1 MKVLFDYGVGGE
13 PEGSPPTFKQ
23 CAAADI
29 HAAFL
34 NPTEHGE
41 VRTIRYDGV
50 EYEDI
55 TVIESGPKEGKRS
68 SVVHERRRGRHVLPQ
83 IPRGGIGDGNG
94 NVPVEAGGSGRMN
107 TEARTNAITGS
118 VTVTVNEA
126 AGQAAIERAKALL
139 AGIQGGVDKAM
150 KASMSRT
157 VDRLR
162 RESNQAIREKYDIT
176 DAGIRAEKNVRVRYS
191 YQNGVQATVTFSGR
205 KIPLYRFGGAYPKV
219 PTQDIAAGKKPVM
232 VKGAWTMQYQGV
244 AARGHQFQDT
254 GPTQFMD
261 VAQMKSGHIGIF
273 ERTGGSTSEG
283 SDAIREIMG
292 SSVAQMVGNQQV
304 AQGLTERAYE
314 TFETEL
320 DKAVYRILT
329 GWR

>member
-1 MKVLFDYGVGGE
+1 
-13 PEGSPPTFKQ
+13 
-23 CAAADI
+23 
-29 HAAFL
+29 
-34 NPTEHGE
+34 
-41 VRTIRYDGV
+41 
-50 EYEDI
+50 
-55 TVIESGPKEGKRS
+55 
-68 SVVHERRRGRHVLPQ
+68 
-83 IPRGGIGDGNG
+83 
-94 NVPVEAGGSGRMN
+94 MN
-107 TEARTNAITGS
+107 TEARTNGITGS
-118 VTVTVNEA
+118 ITVKVNEA
-126 AGQAAIERAKALL
+126 AGQAAIERAKTLL
-139 AGIQGGVDKAM
+139 AGIPGGVDKAA
-150 KASMSRT
+150 KAAMSRT

-162 RESNQAIREKYDIT
+162 RDSNQAIREKYDIS
-176 DAGIRAEKNVRVRYS
+176 DEGIRAEKNVRVRYS
-191 YQNGVQATVTFSGR
+191 FQNGVQATVTFSGR

-232 VKGAWTMQYQGV
+232 VKGAWTMQYQGM
-244 AARGHQFQDT
+244 AARGHQFKGT

-261 VAQMKSGHIGIF
+261 AFVAQMKSGHIGIF

-304 AQGLTERAYE
+304 AQRLTEGAYK

>member
-1 MKVLFDYGVGGE
+1 
-13 PEGSPPTFKQ
+13 
-23 CAAADI
+23 
-29 HAAFL
+29 
-34 NPTEHGE
+34 
-41 VRTIRYDGV
+41 
-50 EYEDI
+50 
-55 TVIESGPKEGKRS
+55 
-68 SVVHERRRGRHVLPQ
+68 
-83 IPRGGIGDGNG
+83 
-94 NVPVEAGGSGRMN
+94 MN

-139 AGIQGGVDKAM
+139 AGIQGGGDKAM

-162 RESNQAIREKYDIT
+162 RESNQAIREKYDIS
-176 DAGIRAEKNVRVRYS
+176 DEGIRAEKNVRVRYS

-261 VAQMKSGHIGIF
+261 AFVAQMKSGHIGIF

>member
-1 MKVLFDYGVGGE
+1 
-13 PEGSPPTFKQ
+13 
-23 CAAADI
+23 
-29 HAAFL
+29 
-34 NPTEHGE
+34 
-41 VRTIRYDGV
+41 
-50 EYEDI
+50 
-55 TVIESGPKEGKRS
+55 
-68 SVVHERRRGRHVLPQ
+68 
-83 IPRGGIGDGNG
+83 
-94 NVPVEAGGSGRMN
+94 MN
-107 TEARTNAITGS
+107 TEARTNGITGS
-118 VTVTVNEA
+118 IVVTVNEA
-126 AGQAAIERAKALL
+126 AGQAAIERAKTLL
-139 AGIQGGVDKAM
+139 AGIPGGVDKAA
-150 KASMSRT
+150 KAAMSRT

-162 RESNQAIREKYDIT
+162 RDSNQAIREKYDIS
-176 DAGIRAEKNVRVRYS
+176 DEGIRAEKNVRVRYS
-191 YQNGVQATVTFSGR
+191 FQNGVQATVTFSGR

-232 VKGAWTMQYQGV
+232 VKGAWTMQYQGM
-244 AARGHQFQDT
+244 AARGHQFKGT

-261 VAQMKSGHIGIF
+261 AFVAQMKSGHIGIF

-304 AQGLTERAYE
+304 AQGLTERAHE

>member
-1 MKVLFDYGVGGE
+1 
-13 PEGSPPTFKQ
+13 
-23 CAAADI
+23 
-29 HAAFL
+29 
-34 NPTEHGE
+34 
-41 VRTIRYDGV
+41 
-50 EYEDI
+50 
-55 TVIESGPKEGKRS
+55 
-68 SVVHERRRGRHVLPQ
+68 
-83 IPRGGIGDGNG
+83 
-94 NVPVEAGGSGRMN
+94 MN

-162 RESNQAIREKYDIT
+162 RDSNQAIREKYDIS
-176 DAGIRAEKNVRVRYS
+176 DEGIRAEKNVRVRYS

-261 VAQMKSGHIGIF
+261 AFVAQMKSGHIGIF

>member
-1 MKVLFDYGVGGE
+1 
-13 PEGSPPTFKQ
+13 
-23 CAAADI
+23 
-29 HAAFL
+29 
-34 NPTEHGE
+34 
-41 VRTIRYDGV
+41 
-50 EYEDI
+50 
-55 TVIESGPKEGKRS
+55 
-68 SVVHERRRGRHVLPQ
+68 
-83 IPRGGIGDGNG
+83 
-94 NVPVEAGGSGRMN
+94 MN

-205 KIPLYRFGGAYPKV
+205 KIPLYRFGGASPAV
-219 PTQDIAAGKKPVM
+219 PAQDIAAGRKPVM

-261 VAQMKSGHIGIF
+261 AFVAQMKSGHIGIF

>member
-1 MKVLFDYGVGGE
+1 
-13 PEGSPPTFKQ
+13 
-23 CAAADI
+23 
-29 HAAFL
+29 
-34 NPTEHGE
+34 
-41 VRTIRYDGV
+41 
-50 EYEDI
+50 
-55 TVIESGPKEGKRS
+55 
-68 SVVHERRRGRHVLPQ
+68 
-83 IPRGGIGDGNG
+83 
-94 NVPVEAGGSGRMN
+94 MN

-176 DAGIRAEKNVRVRYS
+176 DAGIRSEKNVRVRYS

-232 VKGAWTMQYQGV
+232 VKGAWTMQYQGM

-254 GPTQFMD
+254 SPTQFMD
-261 VAQMKSGHIGIF
+261 AFVAQMKSGHIGIF

-304 AQGLTERAYE
+304 AQRLTERAYE

>member
-1 MKVLFDYGVGGE
+1 
-13 PEGSPPTFKQ
+13 
-23 CAAADI
+23 
-29 HAAFL
+29 
-34 NPTEHGE
+34 
-41 VRTIRYDGV
+41 
-50 EYEDI
+50 
-55 TVIESGPKEGKRS
+55 
-68 SVVHERRRGRHVLPQ
+68 
-83 IPRGGIGDGNG
+83 
-94 NVPVEAGGSGRMN
+94 MN

-162 RESNQAIREKYDIT
+162 RDSNQAIREKYDIS
-176 DAGIRAEKNVRVRYS
+176 DEGIRAEKNVRVRYS
-191 YQNGVQATVTFSGR
+191 FQNGVQATVTFSGR

-261 VAQMKSGHIGIF
+261 AFVAQMKSGHIGIF

>member
-1 MKVLFDYGVGGE
+1 
-13 PEGSPPTFKQ
+13 
-23 CAAADI
+23 
-29 HAAFL
+29 
-34 NPTEHGE
+34 
-41 VRTIRYDGV
+41 
-50 EYEDI
+50 
-55 TVIESGPKEGKRS
+55 
-68 SVVHERRRGRHVLPQ
+68 
-83 IPRGGIGDGNG
+83 
-94 NVPVEAGGSGRMN
+94 MN

-139 AGIQGGVDKAM
+139 AGIPGGVDKAM

-157 VDRLR
+157 VDKLR

-176 DAGIRAEKNVRVRYS
+176 DAGIRSEKNVRVRYS

-232 VKGAWTMQYQGV
+232 VKGAWTMQYQGM

-261 VAQMKSGHIGIF
+261 AFVAQMKSGHIGIF

>member
-1 MKVLFDYGVGGE
+1 
-13 PEGSPPTFKQ
+13 
-23 CAAADI
+23 
-29 HAAFL
+29 
-34 NPTEHGE
+34 
-41 VRTIRYDGV
+41 
-50 EYEDI
+50 
-55 TVIESGPKEGKRS
+55 
-68 SVVHERRRGRHVLPQ
+68 
-83 IPRGGIGDGNG
+83 
-94 NVPVEAGGSGRMN
+94 MN

-118 VTVTVNEA
+118 ITVTVNEA

-139 AGIQGGVDKAM
+139 AGIPGGVDKAM

-219 PTQDIAAGKKPVM
+219 PTQDIAAGRKPVM

-254 GPTQFMD
+254 GPAQFMD
-261 VAQMKSGHIGIF
+261 AF
-273 ERTGGSTSEG
+273 
-283 SDAIREIMG
+283 
-292 SSVAQMVGNQQV
+292 VAQMVGNQQV
-304 AQGLTERAYE
+304 AQRLTERAYE

>member
-1 MKVLFDYGVGGE
+1 
-13 PEGSPPTFKQ
+13 
-23 CAAADI
+23 
-29 HAAFL
+29 
-34 NPTEHGE
+34 
-41 VRTIRYDGV
+41 
-50 EYEDI
+50 
-55 TVIESGPKEGKRS
+55 
-68 SVVHERRRGRHVLPQ
+68 
-83 IPRGGIGDGNG
+83 
-94 NVPVEAGGSGRMN
+94 MN
-107 TEARTNAITGS
+107 TEARTNGITGS
-118 VTVTVNEA
+118 ITVTVNEA

-139 AGIQGGVDKAM
+139 AGIPGGVDKAM

-157 VDRLR
+157 VDKLR

-176 DAGIRAEKNVRVRYS
+176 DAGIRSEKNVRVRYS

-261 VAQMKSGHIGIF
+261 AFVAQMKPGHIGIF
-273 ERTGGSTSEG
+273 ERTGGSTSKG

>member
-1 MKVLFDYGVGGE
+1 
-13 PEGSPPTFKQ
+13 
-23 CAAADI
+23 
-29 HAAFL
+29 
-34 NPTEHGE
+34 
-41 VRTIRYDGV
+41 
-50 EYEDI
+50 
-55 TVIESGPKEGKRS
+55 
-68 SVVHERRRGRHVLPQ
+68 
-83 IPRGGIGDGNG
+83 
-94 NVPVEAGGSGRMN
+94 MN

-118 VTVTVNEA
+118 ITVTVNEA
-126 AGQAAIERAKALL
+126 AGQAAIERAKSLL
-139 AGIQGGVDKAM
+139 AGIPGGVDKAM
-150 KASMSRT
+150 KAYMSRT

-162 RESNQAIREKYDIT
+162 RESNEAIREKYDIT
-176 DAGIRAEKNVRVRYS
+176 DAGIRSEKNVRVRYS

-219 PTQDIAAGKKPVM
+219 PTQDIAAGRKPVI

-254 GPTQFMD
+254 SPTQFMD
-261 VAQMKSGHIGIF
+261 AFVAQMKSGHIGIF

-304 AQGLTERAYE
+304 AQRLTERAYE

>member
-1 MKVLFDYGVGGE
+1 
-13 PEGSPPTFKQ
+13 
-23 CAAADI
+23 
-29 HAAFL
+29 
-34 NPTEHGE
+34 
-41 VRTIRYDGV
+41 
-50 EYEDI
+50 
-55 TVIESGPKEGKRS
+55 
-68 SVVHERRRGRHVLPQ
+68 
-83 IPRGGIGDGNG
+83 
-94 NVPVEAGGSGRMN
+94 MN
-107 TEARTNAITGS
+107 TEARTNGITGS
-118 VTVTVNEA
+118 VVVTVNEA
-126 AGQAAIERAKALL
+126 AGQAAIERAKTLL
-139 AGIQGGVDKAM
+139 AGIPGGVDKAA
-150 KASMSRT
+150 KAAMSRT

-162 RESNQAIREKYDIT
+162 RDSNQAIREKYDIS
-176 DAGIRAEKNVRVRYS
+176 DEGIRAEKNVRVRYS
-191 YQNGVQATVTFSGR
+191 FQNGVQATVTFSGR

-244 AARGHQFQDT
+244 AARGHQFKGT
-254 GPTQFMD
+254 SPTQFMD
-261 VAQMKSGHIGIF
+261 AFVAQMKSGHIGIF

>member
-1 MKVLFDYGVGGE
+1 
-13 PEGSPPTFKQ
+13 
-23 CAAADI
+23 
-29 HAAFL
+29 
-34 NPTEHGE
+34 
-41 VRTIRYDGV
+41 
-50 EYEDI
+50 
-55 TVIESGPKEGKRS
+55 
-68 SVVHERRRGRHVLPQ
+68 
-83 IPRGGIGDGNG
+83 
-94 NVPVEAGGSGRMN
+94 MN
-107 TEARTNAITGS
+107 TEARSNAITGS
-118 VTVTVNEA
+118 ITVTVNEA

-139 AGIQGGVDKAM
+139 AGIPGGVDKAM

-176 DAGIRAEKNVRVRYS
+176 DTGIRAEKNVRVRYS

-219 PTQDIAAGKKPVM
+219 PTQDIAAGRKPVM

-254 GPTQFMD
+254 SPTQFMD
-261 VAQMKSGHIGIF
+261 AFVAQMKSGHIGIF

-304 AQGLTERAYE
+304 AQRLTERAYE

>member
-1 MKVLFDYGVGGE
+1 
-13 PEGSPPTFKQ
+13 
-23 CAAADI
+23 
-29 HAAFL
+29 
-34 NPTEHGE
+34 
-41 VRTIRYDGV
+41 
-50 EYEDI
+50 
-55 TVIESGPKEGKRS
+55 
-68 SVVHERRRGRHVLPQ
+68 
-83 IPRGGIGDGNG
+83 
-94 NVPVEAGGSGRMN
+94 MN
-107 TEARTNAITGS
+107 TEARTNGITGS
-118 VTVTVNEA
+118 IVVTVNEA

-139 AGIQGGVDKAM
+139 AGIQGGVDKAA
-150 KASMSRT
+150 KAAMSRT

-162 RESNQAIREKYDIT
+162 RDSNQAIREKYDIS
-176 DAGIRAEKNVRVRYS
+176 DEGIRAEKNVRVRYS
-191 YQNGVQATVTFSGR
+191 FQNGVQATVTFSGR

-232 VKGAWTMQYQGV
+232 VKGAWTMQYQGM
-244 AARGHQFQDT
+244 AARGHQFKGT

-261 VAQMKSGHIGIF
+261 AFVAQMKSGHIGIF

-304 AQGLTERAYE
+304 AQRLTEGAYK

>member
-1 MKVLFDYGVGGE
+1 
-13 PEGSPPTFKQ
+13 
-23 CAAADI
+23 
-29 HAAFL
+29 
-34 NPTEHGE
+34 
-41 VRTIRYDGV
+41 
-50 EYEDI
+50 
-55 TVIESGPKEGKRS
+55 
-68 SVVHERRRGRHVLPQ
+68 
-83 IPRGGIGDGNG
+83 
-94 NVPVEAGGSGRMN
+94 MN

-162 RESNQAIREKYDIT
+162 RDSNQAIRGKYDIS
-176 DAGIRAEKNVRVRYS
+176 DEGIRAEKNVRVRYS
-191 YQNGVQATVTFSGR
+191 FQNGVQATVTFSGR

-232 VKGAWTMQYQGV
+232 VKGAWTMQYQGM
-244 AARGHQFQDT
+244 AARGHQFKGT

-261 VAQMKSGHIGIF
+261 AFVAQMKSGHIGIF

-304 AQGLTERAYE
+304 AQRLTEGAYK

>member
-1 MKVLFDYGVGGE
+1 
-13 PEGSPPTFKQ
+13 
-23 CAAADI
+23 
-29 HAAFL
+29 
-34 NPTEHGE
+34 
-41 VRTIRYDGV
+41 
-50 EYEDI
+50 
-55 TVIESGPKEGKRS
+55 
-68 SVVHERRRGRHVLPQ
+68 
-83 IPRGGIGDGNG
+83 
-94 NVPVEAGGSGRMN
+94 MN
-107 TEARTNAITGS
+107 TEARTNGITGS
-118 VTVTVNEA
+118 IVVTVNEA
-126 AGQAAIERAKALL
+126 AGQAAIERAKTLL
-139 AGIQGGVDKAM
+139 AGIPGGVDKAA
-150 KASMSRT
+150 KAAMSRT

-162 RESNQAIREKYDIT
+162 RDSNQAIREKYDIS
-176 DAGIRAEKNVRVRYS
+176 DEGIRTEKNVRVRYS
-191 YQNGVQATVTFSGR
+191 FQNGVQATVTFSGR

-232 VKGAWTMQYQGV
+232 VKGAWTMQYQGM
-244 AARGHQFQDT
+244 AARGHQFKGT

-261 VAQMKSGHIGIF
+261 AFVAQMKSGHIGIF

-304 AQGLTERAYE
+304 AQRLTEGAYK

>member
-1 MKVLFDYGVGGE
+1 
-13 PEGSPPTFKQ
+13 
-23 CAAADI
+23 
-29 HAAFL
+29 
-34 NPTEHGE
+34 
-41 VRTIRYDGV
+41 
-50 EYEDI
+50 
-55 TVIESGPKEGKRS
+55 
-68 SVVHERRRGRHVLPQ
+68 
-83 IPRGGIGDGNG
+83 
-94 NVPVEAGGSGRMN
+94 MN

-118 VTVTVNEA
+118 ITVTVNEA

-139 AGIQGGVDKAM
+139 AGIPGGVDKAM

-157 VDRLR
+157 VDKLR

-176 DAGIRAEKNVRVRYS
+176 DAGIRSEKNVRVRYS

-232 VKGAWTMQYQGV
+232 VKGAWTMQYQGM

-254 GPTQFMD
+254 SPTQFMD
-261 VAQMKSGHIGIF
+261 AFVAQMKSGHIGIF

-304 AQGLTERAYE
+304 AQRLTERAYE

>member
-1 MKVLFDYGVGGE
+1 
-13 PEGSPPTFKQ
+13 
-23 CAAADI
+23 
-29 HAAFL
+29 
-34 NPTEHGE
+34 
-41 VRTIRYDGV
+41 
-50 EYEDI
+50 
-55 TVIESGPKEGKRS
+55 
-68 SVVHERRRGRHVLPQ
+68 
-83 IPRGGIGDGNG
+83 
-94 NVPVEAGGSGRMN
+94 MN

-118 VTVTVNEA
+118 ITVTVNEA

-139 AGIQGGVDKAM
+139 AGIPGGVDKAM

-157 VDRLR
+157 VDKLR

-176 DAGIRAEKNVRVRYS
+176 DAGIRSEKNVRVRYS

-261 VAQMKSGHIGIF
+261 AFVAQMKSGHIGIF

-304 AQGLTERAYE
+304 AQRLTERAYE

>member
-1 MKVLFDYGVGGE
+1 
-13 PEGSPPTFKQ
+13 
-23 CAAADI
+23 
-29 HAAFL
+29 
-34 NPTEHGE
+34 
-41 VRTIRYDGV
+41 
-50 EYEDI
+50 
-55 TVIESGPKEGKRS
+55 
-68 SVVHERRRGRHVLPQ
+68 
-83 IPRGGIGDGNG
+83 
-94 NVPVEAGGSGRMN
+94 MN
-107 TEARTNAITGS
+107 TEARVVGINKSI
-118 VTVTVNEA
+118 VVTVNEA
-126 AGQAAIERAKALL
+126 AGQAAIERAKTLL
-139 AGIQGGVDKAM
+139 AGIPGGVDKAA
-150 KASMSRT
+150 KAAMSRT

-162 RESNQAIREKYDIT
+162 RDSNQAIREKYDIS
-176 DAGIRAEKNVRVRYS
+176 DEGIRAEKNVRVRYS
-191 YQNGVQATVTFSGR
+191 FQNGVQATVTFSGR

-232 VKGAWTMQYQGV
+232 VKGAWTMQYQGM
-244 AARGHQFQDT
+244 AARGHQFKGT

-261 VAQMKSGHIGIF
+261 AFVAQMKSGHIGIF

-304 AQGLTERAYE
+304 AQRLTEGAYK